1 MSPEAV
7 FDVLGE
13 GMRFAAIVFFRIGA
27 VLSVMPGIGTR
38 SLPLRV
44 RLALAISL
52 AGFFAVLL
60 FDPAV
65 PVPDPDVGL
74 LASETVIGLAIG
86 LALRFMILALHTA
99 GTIAAQSTSLS
110 QIFGT
115 AGVEPMPAIGHV
127 LVVGGLALMF
137 LSGMHLHL
145 LATLAGFYDV
155 WPIGARPAAGDLA
168 LWIAGHVSETFVLA
182 FRLAV
187 PFVILSMLYNVT
199 LGVINKAMP
208 QLMVSFVGAP
218 VITLG
223 GLMLLALSA
232 PYMLGLW
239 QAALARFLSHPL
251 GAG

>member
-1 MSPEAV
+1 MLTL
-7 FDVLGE
+7 LGFVILIGIVVNNAILLVHQTLLHIKDE
-13 GMRFAAIVFFRIGA
+13 GMNVDAAILEATRNRIRPIFMST
-27 VLSVMPGIGTR
+27 LTSVCGM
-38 SLPLRV
+38 LPLV
-44 RLALAISL
+44 LFPG
-52 AGFFAVLL
+52 AGSELYR
-60 FDPAV
+60 
-65 PVPDPDVGL
+65 GL
-74 LASETVIGLAIG
+74 GSV
-86 LALRFMILALHTA
+86 
-99 GTIAAQSTSLS
+99 
-110 QIFGT
+110 
-115 AGVEPMPAIGHV
+115 
-127 LVVGGLALMF
+127 VVGGLALMF

>member
-1 MSPEAV
+1 MTPEALY
-7 FDVLGE
+7 DALGE
-13 GMRFAAIVFFRIGA
+13 GLKFAALVFFRIGA
-27 VLSVMPGIGTR
+27 VISVMPGIGTQ

-52 AGFFAVLL
+52 SGFFALLL
-60 FDPAV
+60 FDPTT
-65 PVPDPDVGL
+65 PVPAPEIGL
-74 LASETVIGLAIG
+74 LASETLIGLAIG
-86 LALRFMILALHTA
+86 LSFRLMIFVLHTA

-115 AGVEPMPAIGHV
+115 AGIEPMPAIGHV

-137 LSGMHLHL
+137 LSGLHL
-145 LATLAGFYDV
+145 QFLGTLAGFYDV
-155 WPIGARPAAGDLA
+155 WPIGARPAAGEFA
-168 LWIAGHVSETFVLA
+168 MWIAGQVSETFTLA

-187 PFVILSMLYNVT
+187 PFVILSMLYNVM

-223 GLMLLALSA
+223 GLMFLALSA
-232 PYMLGLW
+232 PYMLSLW
-239 QAALARFLSHPL
+239 QAAVLRYLTHPL
-251 GAG
+251 GGP

>member
-1 MSPEAV
+1 MSAEAFHAAV
-7 FDVLGE
+7 GA
-13 GMRFAAIVFFRIGA
+13 GMSFAAIVFFRIAA
-27 VLSVMPGIGTR
+27 VLSVMPGIGTQ

-44 RLALAISL
+44 RLALAIGLS
-52 AGFFAVLL
+52 AFFAVLL

-65 PVPDPDVGL
+65 PVPDPGLAL
-74 LASETVIGLAIG
+74 LAGETLIGLAIG
-86 LALRFMILALHTA
+86 LAFRLMIFALHTA

-137 LSGMHLHL
+137 LTGLHL
-145 LATLAGFYDV
+145 QFLGTLVRFYEV
-155 WPIGARPAAGDLA
+155 WPIGARPAAGEFA
-168 LWIAGHVSETFVLA
+168 MWIAGHVSATFTLA

-187 PFVILSMLYNVT
+187 PFVILSMLYNVM

-223 GLMLLALSA
+223 GLMFLALSA

-239 QAALARFLSHPL
+239 QAAVAQFLSQPL
-251 GAG
+251 GGP